1 MGWEIVRHSFAM
13 LYRNLGNALRI
24 SVGPLLIALVAAF
37 LILGVFGSG
46 VDTLTEEIEPDKL
59 PPGLALAALLIMLL
73 FVFVFAWIAVAWHR
87 FILLEDYP
95 GLLPPLAGRPVW
107 RYLGK
112 ILLLFLVIMVLT
124 IPAIILI
131 AIFASV
137 LMGPISPF
145 ILSTL
150 NLGLVLYVSYM
161 YLRFAIV
168 LPATAVGRPMGFGDA
183 WRVTSPYASA
193 ILGAGII
200 IMLINAAILMLSS
213 VLPGLPAL
221 IVTVL
226 ANWISVMLGISILT
240 TLYGVIVERRTLG

>member
-24 SVGPLLIALVAAF
+24 SVGPILIALVAAF

-46 VDTLTEEIEPDKL
+46 VDTLTEDIEQDKL
-59 PPGLALAALLIMLL
+59 PPELALAVLLNVLL
-73 FVFVFAWIAVAWHR
+73 FFFMLSWIAVAWHR
-87 FILLEDYP
+87 FVLLEDYP

-107 RYLGK
+107 RYLSK
-112 ILLLFLVIMVLT
+112 TLLLVLVIVLVT
-124 IPAIILI
+124 IPAMIVI
-131 AIFASV
+131 AMFASV
-137 LMGPISPF
+137 LMGPISTF

-150 NLGLVLYVSYM
+150 NVGLALYVSNM
-161 YLRFAIV
+161 WLRFAIV
-168 LPATAVGRPMGFGDA
+168 LPATAVGRPMGFGEA
-183 WRVTSPYASA
+183 WRATSPYSSA

-200 IMLINAAILMLSS
+200 IVLINAAISMFSAA
-213 VLPGLPAL
+213 LPGLPAL